1 MKDARIKVIHQKNT
15 GLSVARNTGI
25 ENANGQYIT
34 FIDSDDF
41 VELDLI
47 EYLFRM
53 IKTYN
58 CYMSICAHTI
68 VYSDEKKRDLS
79 NGWEGV
85 CSAYSCIKDM
95 LYYKQVDTSAW
106 AKLYDISLFK
116 GIRYPVGKI
125 FEDIGTT
132 YKLFMA
138 SSSIACGFKSKYNY
152 CRRAGSIINR
162 PFSPQKLDL
171 LEMTDCMAKEV
182 REKYPQLGKAVLRRQ
197 LHARFSTLNQ
207 MLGAEV
213 AEPYYQEIFAWIRKY
228 GKEVFFD
235 STAPVRDKVAIV
247 ALRIN
252 YGLYKWMWGV
262 YKRIIK

>member
-138 SSSIACGFKSKYNY
+138 SGSIACGFKSKYNY

-213 AEPYYQEIFAWIRKY
+213 AESYYQEIFAWIRKY

-235 STAPVRDKVAIV
+235 SRAPVRDKVAIV